1 MRCVTTGANPA
12 AGIRQQC
19 GRASEKRAKANEDLG
34 PIWGVVWGGRPHLQA
49 SPHQF
54 SKPKARQANSPS
66 YHSEM
71 AALEKALPKF
81 KRCKIT
87 QPQLAVLMRHFGEF
101 TDSNARKRARRF
113 PPNLPR

>member
-1 MRCVTTGANPA
+1 MRGRDGGA
-12 AGIRQQC
+12 
-19 GRASEKRAKANEDLG
+19 EKRAKANEDLG

-101 TDSNARKRARRF
+101 ADSNARERARRF

>member
-1 MRCVTTGANPA
+1 
-12 AGIRQQC
+12 
-19 GRASEKRAKANEDLG
+19 
-34 PIWGVVWGGRPHLQA
+34 
-49 SPHQF
+49 
-54 SKPKARQANSPS
+54 
-66 YHSEM
+66 M

-101 TDSNARKRARRF
+101 AGSNARERARRF

>member
-1 MRCVTTGANPA
+1 
-12 AGIRQQC
+12 
-19 GRASEKRAKANEDLG
+19 
-34 PIWGVVWGGRPHLQA
+34 
-49 SPHQF
+49 
-54 SKPKARQANSPS
+54 
-66 YHSEM
+66 M

-101 TDSNARKRARRF
+101 ADWNARKRARRF

>member
-1 MRCVTTGANPA
+1 MRRGP
-12 AGIRQQC
+12 
-19 GRASEKRAKANEDLG
+19 EKRGKANEDLG

-87 QPQLAVLMRHFGEF
+87 QPQLAVLMRHFGP
-101 TDSNARKRARRF
+101 RAA
-113 PPNLPR
+113 PCE